1 LLGPLGIQTQID
13 VGKNLQEQVSRCFQL
28 WLIDAYWNLQTMN
41 SLGAI
46 VVSSFDK
53 GGEGPSNAIAYPN
66 IYQLFGSQ
74 ASTKVAQIQ
83 GNLTAWAT
91 SQAASALSADALH

>member
-1 LLGPLGIQTQID
+1 
-13 VGKNLQEQVSRCFQL
+13 
-28 WLIDAYWNLQTMN
+28 MN
-41 SLGAI
+41 SLGANA
-46 VVSSFDK
+46 VSSFDK
-53 GGEGPSNAIAYPN
+53 GGEGSSNAIAYVN

-91 SQAASALSADALH
+91 SQAASALSADALHQIFQVQADLIITKNGTHFCDGCAGTYS